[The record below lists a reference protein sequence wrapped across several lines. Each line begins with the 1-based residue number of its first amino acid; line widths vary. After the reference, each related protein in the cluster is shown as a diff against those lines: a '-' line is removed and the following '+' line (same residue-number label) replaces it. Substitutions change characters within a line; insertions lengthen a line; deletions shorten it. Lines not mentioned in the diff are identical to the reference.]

1 MVSGIL
7 IDGQQ
12 PPAYQFAESGGVV
25 AAAAPATAAPV
36 ASVTAMAMPIG
47 WSPGGMPVAPAVA
60 GIADPTGA
68 VPDGQAIEAA
78 AGPAPEK
85 AEGVVT
91 VGAPPRCLVASP
103 RATPGKLRWL
113 VRIHCPRR
121 EEAQPPNARRL
132 CGPCKLSESV
142 SFCDALWSQS
152 LAICLGPRSGS
163 SPGFA
168 NKPRDT
174 RVPYPRRRAHK

>member
-1 MVSGIL
+1 MTTAAETAPMVSGIL

-91 VGAPPRCLVASP
+91 VGAPPRCLAAS
-103 RATPGKLRWL
+103 RA
-113 VRIHCPRR
+113 
-121 EEAQPPNARRL
+121 PPLASYGGWSGSIARGARRPNHPKH
-132 CGPCKLSESV
+132 GGSV
-142 SFCDALWSQS
+142 
-152 LAICLGPRSGS
+152 GR
-163 SPGFA
+163 A
-168 NKPRDT
+168 N
-174 RVPYPRRRAHK
+174 